1 MTPILPKKKQALL
14 SYLKEY
20 ITTHNFAPT
29 LTEIAQHFKVSSL
42 ATIHE
47 HLQFLEERGFIKRD
61 KSTARGLSI
70 AEIENDRPLSDGI
83 ALPVVGMIAAGQ
95 PIEAI
100 ENRDQTITV
109 PTEVVGQHES
119 YVLKVKG
126 DSMIESSIC
135 DGDYV
140 IIEKTETARNGEMVV
155 ALLDDGSATL
165 KKFYREKNAFRLQPA
180 NKKYKPLIVPNVT
193 IQGRVKGVIRRF
205 A

>member
-1 MTPILPKKKQALL
+1 MTPILPKKKQELL
-14 SYLKEY
+14 SFLKEY
-20 ITTHNFAPT
+20 IREHAFAPT
-29 LTEIAQHFKVSSL
+29 LTEIAKYFKVSSL

-61 KSTARGLSI
+61 KSQARGLTI
-70 AEIENDRPLSDGI
+70 VDQTADEPINDGI
-83 ALPVVGMIAAGQ
+83 MLPVIGVIAAGQ

-100 ENRDQTITV
+100 EDRDQTLTV
-109 PTEVVGQHES
+109 PTEVVGAHES
-119 YVLKVKG
+119 YVLRVKG

-140 IIEKTETARNGEMVV
+140 IIEKSDTARNGEMVV
-155 ALLDDGSATL
+155 ALLDDGTATL
-165 KKFYREKNAFRLQPA
+165 KKFYKEKSAIRLQPA
-180 NKKYKPLIVPNVT
+180 NKKYKPLLVPNVT

>member
-14 SYLKEY
+14 AYLREY
-20 ITTHNFAPT
+20 IATHHFAPT
-29 LTEIAQHFKVSSL
+29 LSEVAKHFKVSSL

-47 HLQFLEERGFIKRD
+47 HLQFLEQRGFIRRD
-61 KSTARGLSI
+61 KSQARGMTIVDTDEDRSI
-70 AEIENDRPLSDGI
+70 VDGI
-83 ALPVVGMIAAGQ
+83 VLPIVGVIAAGQ

-100 ENRDQTITV
+100 EDREQTLTV
-109 PTEVVGQHES
+109 PTEVAGNHES

-126 DSMIESSIC
+126 DSMIENSIC

-140 IIEKTETARNGEMVV
+140 IIEKTDTARNGEMVV
-155 ALLDDGSATL
+155 ALLEDGSATL
-165 KKFYREKNAFRLQPA
+165 KKFFREKNAFRLQPA
-180 NKKYKPLIVPNVT
+180 NKKYKPLVVPSVT